1 MQVLTGL
8 VRLLLEHRA
17 EVSGRDD
24 MGTTP
29 LHYAAIKGRKEVALL
44 LLAHGADVSAKD
56 NAGYT
61 PLQFALDA
69 EVAQLLL
76 EHGAVPVE
84 DSADETR
91 CRDAA

>member
-1 MQVLTGL
+1 M
-8 VRLLLEHRA
+8 RLLLEHGA

-61 PLQFALDA
+61 PLQFALNS
-69 EVAQLLL
+69 ELAQILL
-76 EHGAVPVE
+76 EHGAVSVK
-84 DSADETR
+84 DSADETW